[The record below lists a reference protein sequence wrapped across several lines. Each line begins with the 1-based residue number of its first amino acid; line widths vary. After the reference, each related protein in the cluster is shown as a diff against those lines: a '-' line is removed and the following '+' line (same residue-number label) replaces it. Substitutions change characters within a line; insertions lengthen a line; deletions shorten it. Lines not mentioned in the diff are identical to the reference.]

1 MSVENIKQ
9 FCKLLS
15 AYNVIR
21 IEATYDGCGD
31 SGDLDV
37 INVIT
42 HPTPEQIDNSLQM
55 TSNAAAITT
64 AEKRIGWRVWMSD
77 VTNKPDALITKD
89 MCDEFLDELFALLPG
104 GWEINDGS
112 YGEII
117 VDVAEERINIE
128 HNERYTEVR
137 SETFEY
143 E

>member
-1 MSVENIKQ
+1 MSVEAIKQ

-21 IEATYDGCGD
+21 VEATYDGSGD

-37 INVIT
+37 INVVT
-42 HPTPEQIDNSLQM
+42 HPTPAQIDNSLQM

-77 VTNKPDALITKD
+77 TVNKPDALITKN
-89 MCDEFLDELFALLPG
+89 MCDEFLDELFDLLPG

-117 VDVAEERINIE
+117 VDVAEETVSVE

-137 SETFEY
+137 SETFWY

>member
-15 AYNVIR
+15 AYNVTR